1 MILLYIVLIVYILAV
16 NFYSFLYLR
25 GLNKAEKT
33 TSAISKTAEP
43 TLSKEQDY
51 SVAEFKSESPTNQKE
66 EGNPKIKSED
76 VKPQPNSPTRKAKRF
91 DWKLLLSGALGG
103 AITIYVC
110 MFIFKYKLN
119 DLLLMIVMPVFAAI
133 NGYFWFTLFQSG
145 FFIKI

>member
-25 GLNKAEKT
+25 GLNKSEKT
-33 TSAISKTAEP
+33 TVSNSKSSDP
-43 TLSKEQDY
+43 VSIQNQDF
-51 SVAEFKSESPTNQKE
+51 SVAEFTPESPTAPNKD
-66 EGNPKIKSED
+66 GNAQIKNENI
-76 VKPQPNSPTRKAKRF
+76 KPQITTQTRKPKRF

-133 NGYFWFTLFQSG
+133 NGYFWFSLFQSR

>member
-25 GLNKAEKT
+25 GLNKAEKAT
-33 TSAISKTAEP
+33 TVPKPVTPP
-43 TLSKEQDY
+43 TMEERDF
-51 SVAEFKSESPTNQKE
+51 SVAEFTSESANEQKE
-66 EGNPKIKSED
+66 EKTSQIKNNDLKS
-76 VKPQPNSPTRKAKRF
+76 QTNNPTRKPKRF
-91 DWKLLLSGALGG
+91 EWKLLLSGALGG